1 VSASASAPPA
11 VVARGLRKA
20 YGDQVA
26 VDGLDLTV
34 PAGTCF
40 GLLGPNGAGKTT
52 TMKMVYGLAAV
63 GAGTLEVLGMDVA
76 RHRRQVKARLGVVP
90 QDDNLDRQLD
100 VRENLLV
107 HAGLHGLPG
116 RAAAA
121 RADELLRFARLE
133 ARADADVRELSGGMR
148 RRLLIARAL
157 VGRPDLVVL
166 DEPST
171 GLDPQARL
179 GVWEALD
186 ALRDEGVTLL
196 LTTHYMEEAA
206 RMCDRIAIVDRGHVV
221 AEGTPEELTDRYGE
235 PDLEGVFLAIT
246 GRELEGA

>member
-1 VSASASAPPA
+1 VIRPPA

-20 YGDQVA
+20 YGGLVA
-26 VDGLDLTV
+26 VDGVDLTV
-34 PAGTCF
+34 PRGTCF
-40 GLLGPNGAGKTT
+40 GVLGPNGAGKST
-52 TMKMVYGLAAV
+52 TMKMVYGLASV
-63 GAGTLEVLGMDVA
+63 GEGSLEVLGLDVA
-76 RHRRQVKARLGVVP
+76 RQRRAVKARLGVVP

-107 HAGLHGLPG
+107 HARLHGL
-116 RAAAA
+116 RRREAAE

-133 ARADADVRELSGGMR
+133 ARGRADVRELSGGMR

-157 VGRPDLVVL
+157 VGRPELVVL

-179 GVWEALD
+179 GVWDALD
-186 ALRDEGVTLL
+186 ALRAEGVTLL

-206 RMCDRIAIVDRGHVV
+206 RLCDLLAIMDRGRVV
-221 AEGTPEELTDRYGE
+221 AQGTPDELTARYGE
-235 PDLEGVFLAIT
+235 ADLEGVFLAIT
-246 GRELEGA
+246 GRELEHA